1 MLTGTSFFQGYWL
14 KANDNPAVMLFS
26 GEKPFFGV
34 LRDQELGPP
43 LTPAP
48 LAASPDGKAWRLDLV
63 AALAAAKNRAALLYL
78 FTEKTDA
85 ARYQGG
91 SKVWSDAEKAL
102 VTRTTMPDVEFEPQQ
117 ALANALSRF
126 PTDAVG
132 NARTIAWDALR
143 KEVEGIYSKFAHHRP
158 GITPI
163 LNDRPRAPVI
173 ICAPGNPPPWMPP
186 P

>member
-14 KANDNPAVMLFS
+14 KANENPAVMLFS

-78 FTEKTDA
+78 FTELGEAT
-85 ARYQGG
+85 RYQGG
-91 SKVWSDAEKAL
+91 AKVWSDAEKNL
-102 VTRTTMPDVEFEPQQ
+102 VTQGAMPDVEFGPQQ
-117 ALANALSRF
+117 ALANAITRF
-126 PTDAVG
+126 PTGAVG
-132 NARTIAWDALR
+132 NARTRAWDVLR
-143 KEVEGIYSKFAHHRP
+143 KEVEGIYSGFVPNPP

-163 LNDRPRAPVI
+163 LSDKPGAPVI